1 MIPVPTAVPPS
12 VNSCKSSEAADRV
25 LRDRSIA
32 FAYES
37 NICPY
42 EIGTA
47 SWRCVRPAFLID
59 LVAFDFAFNVFTS
72 FLTSVSSEGSERS
85 AAILV
90 ADGLTSFEDW
100 PLFT

>member
-59 LVAFDFAFNVFTS
+59 